1 MSLIRISDLVSLNPE
16 TVTCN
21 GKIEDSVS
29 FEADFDKSLIK
40 PENLI
45 LEIEQGKWKFTD
57 RVLEVNNQ
65 QLINIFNGLD
75 KSTATLH
82 LDGFEW
88 TLDESEI
95 ILEIDWLAKANI
107 EYVSHEDGPAYR
119 IELPTNRRRD
129 WENEEITFDI
139 EIYSADKESYQIKTI
154 TKTSTRI
161 AEKERLYLSFRFN
174 NPKLKYI
181 GSKITYSNYFNGDQ
195 NSYSFTH
202 SSEPFIL
209 LSHEIVPIDQYWGR
223 GNSDITMHAYR
234 MNDNEPVKVEKP
246 NVRKKILRK
255 LAKPWLDTLKLKIT
269 SFGFFPKHPD
279 KTCICAEQIRI
290 ELGCDKYDLKGLH
303 ENEYLNSEFVDF
315 SGTMYALGG
324 FGHFSLNF
332 KYNDGII
339 IASTSIDKEL
349 RSNIISYIDTK
360 YLLQYRAWNLD
371 YFPHL
376 ITFKELDIE
385 EFKEMFYSWRG
396 PEINVLFDVKRTSE
410 SDGSRKLLWKLPK
423 KNPFVMGLKD

>member
-1 MSLIRISDLVSLNPE
+1 MSLVRISDLVSLNPE

-21 GKIEDSVS
+21 GKKEDSVR
-29 FEADFDKSLIK
+29 FEIDFDKSLIK
-40 PENLI
+40 PDNLVLKI
-45 LEIEQGKWKFTD
+45 RGKKWNLTEC
-57 RVLEVNNQ
+57 VLEVNNRE
-65 QLINIFNGLD
+65 LIQRFHGRD
-75 KSTATLH
+75 RRTATLH
-82 LDGFEW
+82 LDGFNW

-95 ILEIDWLAKANI
+95 LLKIDWLAKANI

-139 EIYSADKESYQIKTI
+139 EFYSADKESYEINTFTI
-154 TKTSTRI
+154 IDKRI
-161 AEKERLYLSFRFN
+161 AEKERLYLYYKLN
-174 NPKLKYI
+174 DPKLKYI
-181 GSKITYSNYFNGDQ
+181 GSKITYSNCFNGDD

-255 LAKPWLDTLKLKIT
+255 LAKPWLDTLELKIT

-290 ELGCDKYDLKGLH
+290 ELGCDKYDLKELH

-332 KYNDGII
+332 KYNEGKI
-339 IASTSIDKEL
+339 IASTDIDTEL
-349 RSNIISYIDTK
+349 KSNIIRYIDRK
-360 YLLQYRAWNLD
+360 YLLRYRAWNLE
-371 YFPHL
+371 YEYSPH
-376 ITFKELDIE
+376 IIGHKELDIE
-385 EFKEMFYSWRG
+385 ESMTDKFRR
-396 PEINVLFDVKRTSE
+396 NVLQQERT
-410 SDGSRKLLWKLPK
+410 
-423 KNPFVMGLKD
+423 